1 MMARIIVVE
10 DDTHISR
17 VICLWLKR
25 NGHEVTTAVDGRSA
39 LQIIREH
46 RPDLL
51 LADVNMPIMDGIKLL
66 QAVRDEGLMDAPAI
80 VLTSR
85 CDQAEIAARASSLG
99 AVVHPKP
106 FSPLHLMEAI
116 ETALGNRC
124 ASATTRHRS
133 PAGVKQPGPDEPVAA
148 CDLLG
153 APRHG

>member
-1 MMARIIVVE
+1 MARIIVVE

-17 VICLWLKR
+17 VVCLWLKR
-25 NGHEVTTAVDGRSA
+25 NGHEVLTAADGRTA
-39 LQIIREH
+39 LAEIREH

-51 LADVNMPIMDGIKLL
+51 LADVNLPVMGGLELL

-85 CDQAEIAARASSLG
+85 CDQSEIAARASSLG

-116 ETALGNRC
+116 EQALHARRRPELQE
-124 ASATTRHRS
+124 A
-133 PAGVKQPGPDEPVAA
+133 AA

-153 APRHG
+153 APRNG